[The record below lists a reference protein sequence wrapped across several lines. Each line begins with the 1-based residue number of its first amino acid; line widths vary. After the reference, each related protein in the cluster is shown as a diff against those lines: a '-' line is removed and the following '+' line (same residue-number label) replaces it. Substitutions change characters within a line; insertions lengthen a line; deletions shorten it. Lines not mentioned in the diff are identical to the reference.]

1 MFTEHYWRD
10 RWYSIKE
17 VRSQRGSLKGFE
29 ANGLAERDPLAAAEA
44 RRALDELERQDR
56 LGFGHIIRIE

>member
-17 VRSQRGSLKGFE
+17 VRDHGGILKAPEASDFARGV
-29 ANGLAERDPLAAAEA
+29 
-44 RRALDELERQDR
+44 
-56 LGFGHIIRIE
+56 LGGTMP